1 MTAKN
6 PIKTLITVAAVAA
19 FATFGS
25 PAFAQQAASA
35 PTSAAKKALIQ
46 NILQMQQPGF
56 EAAARQLTEQSVAP
70 IEQQVSMALR
80 TRVAEDQRKVVAA
93 QVEGDIKAF
102 VDAVGPQLR
111 EISLRVAPTTVGT
124 ILEQNFNEDELKQ
137 LIELLQSPVSRKFNQ
152 LAPQMQQALAQ
163 KIIDEAKPGV
173 TPKLIALQET
183 LMRRLGIA
191 APGAASSAP
200 TAAASAKPAPSAAR
214 PAAAKASAAVKK

>member
-6 PIKTLITVAAVAA
+6 PIQTLIAAAAIAAVTA
-19 FATFGS
+19 FSS

-70 IEQQVSMALR
+70 IEQNVSMALR
-80 TRVAEDQRKVVAA
+80 SRVAEDQRKLVAA

-102 VDAVGPQLR
+102 VDSVGPQLR

-137 LIELLQSPVSRKFNQ
+137 LIDLLQSPVSRKFNQ

-163 KIIDEAKPGV
+163 KIIDEAKPSVG
-173 TPKLIALQET
+173 PKLNALQET
-183 LMRRLGIA
+183 LMRRLGMP
-191 APGAASSAP
+191 APGTASAP
-200 TAAASAKPAPSAAR
+200 AAAAGAKPAPSAAR
-214 PAAAKASAAVKK
+214 PAASKASAAVKK

>member
-1 MTAKN
+1 MTAQN
-6 PIKTLITVAAVAA
+6 PIKTLIAAAAIAAVTA
-19 FATFGS
+19 FGS

-35 PTSAAKKALIQ
+35 PTSVAKKALIQ

-137 LIELLQSPVSRKFNQ
+137 LIDLLQSPVSRKFNQ

-191 APGAASSAP
+191 APGAASAP

>member
-1 MTAKN
+1 MTTYK
-6 PIKTLITVAAVAA
+6 PFKTLILFAALTAMA
-19 FATFGS
+19 ST
-25 PAFAQQAASA
+25 AFAQQAASA
-35 PTSAAKKALIQ
+35 PPSPAKKALIE

-93 QVEGDIKAF
+93 QAESDIKAF

-111 EISLRVAPTTVGT
+111 EISLRVAPMTVGT

-137 LIELLQSPVSRKFNQ
+137 LIDLLQSPVSRKFNQ

-163 KIIDEAKPGV
+163 KIIEEAKAGV

-183 LMRRLGIA
+183 LMRRLGIT
-191 APGAASSAP
+191 APGAASAPASA
-200 TAAASAKPAPSAAR
+200 TATKPAASAAAR
-214 PAAAKASAAVKK
+214 PAAAKKASAAASK

>member
-1 MTAKN
+1 
-6 PIKTLITVAAVAA
+6 L
-19 FATFGS
+19 
-25 PAFAQQAASA
+25 
-35 PTSAAKKALIQ
+35 
-46 NILQMQQPGF
+46 
-56 EAAARQLTEQSVAP
+56 
-70 IEQQVSMALR
+70 
-80 TRVAEDQRKVVAA
+80 VAA

-137 LIELLQSPVSRKFNQ
+137 LIDLLQSPVSRKFNQ

-191 APGAASSAP
+191 APGAASAP